1 MDTGSA
7 VGWLF
12 GTTIAVVL
20 VVLLFILY
28 RARRSQA
35 KRGEAPGEVKVG
47 ECRPLASTCQPR

>member
-12 GTTIAVVL
+12 GTTIGVVL
-20 VVLLFILY
+20 VVLLFMLY

-35 KRGEAPGEVKVG
+35 KRGEMPGDVEIG
-47 ECRPLASTCQPR
+47 

>member
-12 GTTIAVVL
+12 GTTIGVVL
-20 VVLLFILY
+20 VVLLFMLY

-35 KRGEAPGEVKVG
+35 KRGETPGEVKVG
-47 ECRPLASTCQPR
+47 EHRP

>member
-1 MDTGSA
+1 METGSA

-12 GTTIAVVL
+12 GMTITVVL
-20 VVLLFILY
+20 VVLLFMLY

-47 ECRPLASTCQPR
+47 EAKVGDRHS